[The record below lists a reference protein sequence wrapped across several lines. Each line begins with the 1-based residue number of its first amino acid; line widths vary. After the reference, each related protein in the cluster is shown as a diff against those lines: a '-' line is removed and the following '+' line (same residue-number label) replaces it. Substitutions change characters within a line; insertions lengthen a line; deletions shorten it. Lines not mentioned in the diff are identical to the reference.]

1 MAFLKSVSSLLLLKI
16 WFYVY
21 GSILQVNVP
30 VLGSNSRET
39 LNLSDEIKCL

>member
-21 GSILQVNVP
+21 GSILQV
-30 VLGSNSRET
+30 LGSNSRET
-39 LNLSDEIKCL
+39 LNLSDEINCL